1 MEKNG
6 KNRLRVFYMLL
17 AYVFLLCLLIFLLKI
32 RSKDKKIIFGSTYM
46 TMNNPYFNVL
56 NENLR
61 DTIEANGDILIT
73 RDPAQ
78 SQERQNEQIIDMLDE
93 GIDIL
98 FVNAVDKSGIEKALY
113 KCQSRGVPV
122 ILLDTD
128 VDNRVGVI
136 SAIQSDNYKAG
147 VLLAEDL
154 IRKKP
159 EGAKILIVANLIA
172 SSMVQRRQG
181 FIDRL
186 AGEGRYEIMDE
197 IDGVSEIET
206 VNEAMSEYLKTND
219 KEFDVIFGLNDPTA
233 IGAIA
238 ALREKS
244 EKKFLIYGVD
254 GSPDAK
260 ELIRQGLYT
269 ATVAQHP
276 IYMGKEAAR
285 VAYDYLDGKEI
296 ESDIHIDVDL
306 INAGNI
312 TRFDISKWQ

>member
-1 MEKNG
+1 
-6 KNRLRVFYMLL
+6 
-17 AYVFLLCLLIFLLKI
+17 
-32 RSKDKKIIFGSTYM
+32 
-46 TMNNPYFNVL
+46 
-56 NENLR
+56 
-61 DTIEANGDILIT
+61 
-73 RDPAQ
+73 
-78 SQERQNEQIIDMLDE
+78 
-93 GIDIL
+93 
-98 FVNAVDKSGIEKALY
+98 
-113 KCQSRGVPV
+113 
-122 ILLDTD
+122 
-128 VDNRVGVI
+128 
-136 SAIQSDNYKAG
+136 
-147 VLLAEDL
+147 
-154 IRKKP
+154 
-159 EGAKILIVANLIA
+159 
-172 SSMVQRRQG
+172 
-181 FIDRL
+181 
-186 AGEGRYEIMDE
+186 
-197 IDGVSEIET
+197 
-206 VNEAMSEYLKTND
+206 MSEYLKTND

>member
-1 MEKNG
+1 M
-6 KNRLRVFYMLL
+6 
-17 AYVFLLCLLIFLLKI
+17 
-32 RSKDKKIIFGSTYM
+32 
-46 TMNNPYFNVL
+46 
-56 NENLR
+56 
-61 DTIEANGDILIT
+61 
-73 RDPAQ
+73 
-78 SQERQNEQIIDMLDE
+78 
-93 GIDIL
+93 
-98 FVNAVDKSGIEKALY
+98 
-113 KCQSRGVPV
+113 
-122 ILLDTD
+122 
-128 VDNRVGVI
+128 
-136 SAIQSDNYKAG
+136 
-147 VLLAEDL
+147 

-186 AGEGRYEIMDE
+186 AGEGRYEIVDE

>member
-1 MEKNG
+1 M
-6 KNRLRVFYMLL
+6 
-17 AYVFLLCLLIFLLKI
+17 
-32 RSKDKKIIFGSTYM
+32 
-46 TMNNPYFNVL
+46 
-56 NENLR
+56 
-61 DTIEANGDILIT
+61 
-73 RDPAQ
+73 
-78 SQERQNEQIIDMLDE
+78 
-93 GIDIL
+93 
-98 FVNAVDKSGIEKALY
+98 DKSGIEKALY
-113 KCQSRGVPV
+113 KCQSKGVPV

-186 AGEGRYEIMDE
+186 AGEGRYEIVDE